1 MTFHI
6 ITIFPKMFEGFLAHG
21 VLAQAI
27 KKGIIKVKVINL
39 RDFAQGRH
47 KTTDERPYGGG
58 PGMVMKAE
66 PILKA
71 VKSIKTKKPKI
82 IVFSP
87 RGKMFTNK
95 IADIYQKKHKDIILI
110 CGRYEGIDA
119 RVKKILKAEE
129 VSIGNYVLS
138 GGEVPAMALVDAVA
152 RRVPGV
158 LHKLESIEEKRTASA
173 EVYTRPEILKWG
185 KKTYRTPKVLLTGH
199 HGNIEEWRRKSRK
212 RL

>member
-1 MTFHI
+1 
-6 ITIFPKMFEGFLAHG
+6 MFEGFLSHG

-39 RDFAQGRH
+39 RDFAPDRH
-47 KTTDERPYGGG
+47 RTTDERPYGGG

-71 VKSIKTKKPKI
+71 VKSIKVKNPKI
-82 IVFSP
+82 IIFSP

-95 IADIYQKKHKDIILI
+95 VADSYQKKHKDIILI

-129 VSIGNYVLS
+129 LSVGDYVVS
-138 GGEVPAMALVDAVA
+138 GGEVPAQIVVDAVA
-152 RRVPGV
+152 RRIPGV
-158 LHKLESIEEKRTASA
+158 LHKPESIEEKRTASG
-173 EVYTRPEILKWG
+173 EVYTRPEVLKWG
-185 KKTYRTPKVLLTGH
+185 KKQYRTPKVLLTGNH
-199 HGNIEEWRRKSRK
+199 EKIENWRKK
-212 RL
+212 KN